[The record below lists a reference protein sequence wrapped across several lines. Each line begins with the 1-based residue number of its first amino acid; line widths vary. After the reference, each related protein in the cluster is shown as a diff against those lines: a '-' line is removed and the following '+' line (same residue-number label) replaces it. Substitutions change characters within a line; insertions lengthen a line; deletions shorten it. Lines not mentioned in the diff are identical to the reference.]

1 MYELQNKTGTL
12 QRMGHRWILPWCCT
26 KHPETPGSNLWS
38 QSPAKQTKAK
48 CPNRYK
54 KPETAS
60 RSEPPTAPMRDQP
73 VFSTEMLVQISHE
86 GSCIKRNH
94 LTLSYIHVWYRS
106 PVLASG
112 FLSLGSQSMEESLH
126 LLLPSREM
134 TLLPAKS
141 NFSSLPQTLFW
152 VSTHWNVKFEL
163 FWLDTE
169 VPRGC
174 LVFWWSAII
183 EGKKHPWCEHS
194 RLWMQNSSSVEI
206 PWLLEMCSSHRLC
219 CQ

>member
-1 MYELQNKTGTL
+1 MTQAQKSQQIQETRNSVKVRAPHSSHARPASLLYRDVGANFPWRLMHKEKPLNSLTYTFGT
-12 QRMGHRWILPWCCT
+12 
-26 KHPETPGSNLWS
+26 
-38 QSPAKQTKAK
+38 
-48 CPNRYK
+48 
-54 KPETAS
+54 
-60 RSEPPTAPMRDQP
+60 
-73 VFSTEMLVQISHE
+73 V
-86 GSCIKRNH
+86 
-94 LTLSYIHVWYRS
+94 

-112 FLSLGSQSMEESLH
+112 FLSLGSQSMEESFH
-126 LLLPSREM
+126 LLLPSREL

-183 EGKKHPWCEHS
+183 EGKKHPWCKHS